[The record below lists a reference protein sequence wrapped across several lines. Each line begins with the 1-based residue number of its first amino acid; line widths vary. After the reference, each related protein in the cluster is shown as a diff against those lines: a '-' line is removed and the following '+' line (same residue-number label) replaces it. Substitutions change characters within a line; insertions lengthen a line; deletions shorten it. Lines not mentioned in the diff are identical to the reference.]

1 LDTNSIII
9 TVLIFALLL
18 AAIFFIPRWLLR
30 HATRQ
35 VIKIFRENNATDRK
49 NAKTIDELG
58 LTLPGMLERMFRRRD
73 YKPSALN
80 ALIKAEIIQSTE
92 DGKLYL
98 SEEKLADF
106 GLEKSTSY
114 YR

>member
-1 LDTNSIII
+1 MDANSIII

-18 AAIFFIPRWLLR
+18 AGILFIPRWLLKR
-30 HATRQ
+30 AARQ
-35 VIKIFRENNATDRK
+35 VIKIFRENNAIDSK
-49 NAKTIDELG
+49 NAKTIDALG
-58 LTLPGMLERMFRRRD
+58 LTPPGMLERMMRRRD

-80 ALIKAEIIQSTE
+80 FLISAGVVKRTE

-106 GLEKSTSY
+106 GLEKSTY